1 MKTNYLKTLKNVSNY
16 HTTDTI
22 SLTLEDINGIV
33 EEMESM
39 KSRMLQAESLAEAYY
54 SDLKSAQ
61 NQLLAEALK
70 PKLKPLLSL
79 DAYKV

>member
-1 MKTNYLKTLKNVSNY
+1 
-16 HTTDTI
+16 
-22 SLTLEDINGIV
+22 
-33 EEMESM
+33 M